1 MMLVQ
6 NRGGHILLDNAI
18 QRRKEEES
26 INNTAE
32 QTDLVSIN
40 NKMGNKHTKKDRRI
54 EGLSPL

>member
-1 MMLVQ
+1 MMMVQ

-18 QRRKEEES
+18 QRRKEES

-32 QTDLVSIN
+32 QTDLVSN
-40 NKMGNKHTKKDRRI
+40 NNIKWETNTQRRI